1 MPKGARTDCRR
12 PDSSATIPDVPG
24 SAAQYAEI
32 LRSGRWFQGLPAA
45 LQTQLLGVAT
55 VRSLG
60 EGEHLFQRGDPF
72 CGLYAIVDGS
82 VRITGASEA
91 GKEALLTLIE
101 PPSWFGE
108 IAVFDREAR
117 THDAIGEVPSTLVRV
132 APGPLDALLQAEP
145 LFWHHLGALMASKV
159 RLLFTLLEDLALFPI
174 DVRLAR
180 RLLLMSGA
188 YGEWRDRSRRVV
200 EVSQEQLAAMLGSS
214 RQTINTVL
222 KQFASQGILRVA
234 YGQIELLDGP
244 ALMRRAELA
253 EGTGGAQ
260 R

>member
-1 MPKGARTDCRR
+1 MPA
-12 PDSSATIPDVPG
+12 VPG
-24 SAAQYAEI
+24 SAAPYAEI
-32 LRSGRWFQGLPAA
+32 LRSGRWFQGLPSG
-45 LQTQLLGVAT
+45 LQAQLLSVAT

-60 EGEHLFQRGDPF
+60 AGEFLFQRGDPF

-108 IAVFDREAR
+108 IAVFDRDVR
-117 THDAIGEVPSTLVRV
+117 THDAIGEVPSILVRV
-132 APGPLDALLQAEP
+132 APEPLDTLLSAEP

-180 RLLLMSGA
+180 RLLLMAGA

-222 KQFASQGILRVA
+222 KQFAAQGILRVA

-244 ALMRRAELA
+244 ALLRRAELA
-253 EGTGGAQ
+253 EAVNPPQ